1 MYQAL
6 FKAQGCRMANKV
18 PPHPTPDAYIL
29 IRREKYRSKKGL
41 FQIIVIAMKKK
52 KQYENI
58 AVI

>member
-52 KQYENI
+52 SNMRT
-58 AVI
+58 